1 MINIRSQTHT
11 KLSRIKNNIGLPTFV
26 SADIRC
32 ILITMDLVIYT
43 SHIDIDNVKQEV
55 YINYST
61 NKTMKNIQV

>member
-1 MINIRSQTHT
+1 MINVRAQTHT

-43 SHIDIDNVKQEV
+43 RHIDIDNVKQEV

-61 NKTMKNIQV
+61 NKTMKSIQV